1 MQKRL
6 LKIFHTLLES
16 FGKRN
21 WWPGETGVEIII
33 GTVLTQNTSWKNVE
47 KAITNLRNHNALCID
62 ILYGMD
68 KERLA
73 ELIRPSGFYN
83 IKSIRLKNIINV
95 IHDEYNGNIHDLKEI
110 NIWKVREKLLEI
122 NGIGRETADSII
134 LYALNK
140 PIFVIDTYTKRFLNN
155 HKIHDGNKGYDELQ
169 DFFMKNLPHDTY
181 LFNEFHA
188 LIVCLCQSF
197 CKKAPLCKGCPL
209 ERDLMA

>member
-1 MQKRL
+1 MQRKL
-6 LKIFHTLLES
+6 WKIFHTLLES

-47 KAITNLRNHNALCID
+47 KAITNLKNHNALCIN

-83 IKSIRLKNIINV
+83 IKSNMLKNIFNV
-95 IHDEYNGNIHDLKEI
+95 IYDEYNGNINDLKEI
-110 NIWKVREKLLEI
+110 NMWKLREKLLGI

-155 HKIHDGNKGYDELQ
+155 HKIHDGKKGYDELQ

-197 CKKAPLCKGCPL
+197 CKKTPLCKGCPL